1 MNNSLYQKKDGSP
14 ASSRLT
20 SSLERINRKRS
31 NVLRVLTYHRVAE
44 LKDSPML
51 DPRMISATAA
61 TFDQQMRYLAKHYR
75 VVSLEEVLDA
85 VEKGTC
91 LPNRAVLIT
100 FDDAYCDFAEYAWP
114 ILRRYQLPATLF
126 VPTAYPDQSDRAV
139 WWDRLH
145 RAFSFTLQAEVSSTP
160 VGALPLKPSAERRQ
174 SLRRLHSYLKTIA
187 HTDAMALVDEI
198 CSNLDGCQVAQKSVL
213 SWEELRQLARDGVTL
228 VAHTRTHPIL
238 TQLLSPEQVRE
249 EVIGSQIDLQRE
261 IGQVLPVF
269 CYPSGAHNDTV
280 VNILE
285 QEGFVMAFTT
295 LDGHND
301 LHRTHPLRLRR
312 TNITQRTS
320 PFIFRIRLLR
330 WATYADAWRHRKSL

>member
-1 MNNSLYQKKDGSP
+1 
-14 ASSRLT
+14 
-20 SSLERINRKRS
+20 
-31 NVLRVLTYHRVAE
+31 
-44 LKDSPML
+44 
-51 DPRMISATAA
+51 
-61 TFDQQMRYLAKHYR
+61 
-75 VVSLEEVLDA
+75 
-85 VEKGTC
+85 
-91 LPNRAVLIT
+91 
-100 FDDAYCDFAEYAWP
+100 
-114 ILRRYQLPATLF
+114 
-126 VPTAYPDQSDRAV
+126 
-139 WWDRLH
+139 
-145 RAFSFTLQAEVSSTP
+145 
-160 VGALPLKPSAERRQ
+160 
-174 SLRRLHSYLKTIA
+174 
-187 HTDAMALVDEI
+187 MALVDEI
-198 CSNLDGCQVAQKSVL
+198 CSNLDGRQVAQKSVL

-280 VNILE
+280 VNILK

-301 LHRTHPLRLRR
+301 LHRAHLLRLRR

-320 PFIFRIRLLR
+320 PLIFRIRLLR